1 SSVSSIDGLQSKYYL
16 RLNVA
21 DRPGV
26 LAQIAQ
32 VLGDGDISIAS
43 VIQKDADPHN
53 QSAELVIIT
62 HPAREASVQESL
74 RKVVEL
80 NVVREVNNLLRIE
93 E

>member
-1 SSVSSIDGLQSKYYL
+1 MSDQ
-16 RLNVA
+16 
-21 DRPGV
+21 PGV

-32 VLGDGDISIAS
+32 ILGDGDISIAS
-43 VIQKDADPHN
+43 VIQKDADPDN

-62 HPAREASVQESL
+62 HPALEASVQESL

-80 NVVREVNNLLRIE
+80 NVVKEVNNLLRIE